1 MNYHLIRFFLKSLK
15 LLKPFVVI
23 EKSIPALSKK
33 KKLDGANSQ
42 CFNWERLRLLF
53 LKGSIPGSKNT
64 EVLVKK
70 SVKNIKKLTMSE
82 KIAEIE
88 RLKKIPDKK
97 KK

>member
-1 MNYHLIRFFLKSLK
+1 MKKFAKNDFLIDPNSSWTFKNLEGLYVKLFNKTSLLTPRFNDLIRFFLKSLK

-53 LKGSIPGSKNT
+53 LKGSST
-64 EVLVKK
+64 L
-70 SVKNIKKLTMSE
+70 
-82 KIAEIE
+82 
-88 RLKKIPDKK
+88 
-97 KK
+97 